1 MPTAIILGLFWFI
14 LAILSFQFVLGA
26 LSLRLSALFEPKST
40 RKSLLD
46 LITHLR
52 RHWYDR
58 KLPKPL
64 MIFRSVLRLSIQSR
78 LVSLHLPTPL
88 LSPSV
93 DAQNVVAPTNRLSP
107 SQLRLFR
114 LHRCL
119 YSYPCRRRLEGQT
132 SGYSSSAL
140 PSLPACLR
148 NLPQHAALSASRNRC
163 CSCSPPSF
171 CCASAC
177 PAPTSPVS
185 SVLTIRLLP
194 AGSTASGRTLIL
206 YRIRFSVTSA
216 HGRASAECAGRV
228 TALA

>member
-78 LVSLHLPTPL
+78 LVSLVSIPTASISPAPMPLFIPLSPTVGRANIGIFVVCAAKLTSMSSQSAATRRSFRLQKPL
-88 LSPSV
+88 LLVQSAFLLLRVGVSRADIASFIGV
-93 DAQNVVAPTNRLSP
+93 DD
-107 SQLRLFR
+107 
-114 LHRCL
+114 
-119 YSYPCRRRLEGQT
+119 
-132 SGYSSSAL
+132 
-140 PSLPACLR
+140 
-148 NLPQHAALSASRNRC
+148 
-163 CSCSPPSF
+163 
-171 CCASAC
+171 
-177 PAPTSPVS
+177 
-185 SVLTIRLLP
+185 
-194 AGSTASGRTLIL
+194 
-206 YRIRFSVTSA
+206 
-216 HGRASAECAGRV
+216 
-228 TALA
+228 